1 VGVQTFCQTFAN
13 RVLAAACQC
22 ACLQYLVQQAAQ
34 RVFLV
39 VEGGLK
45 LLEGGV
51 ADYVKQVGSSG
62 KKKSGASSAKVSGG
76 TAAPAKSSQKQPVA
90 RKR

>member
-1 VGVQTFCQTFAN
+1 MPLPTT
-13 RVLAAACQC
+13 ACLF

-39 VEGGLK
+39 ADGGLK

-51 ADYVKQVGSSG
+51 AEYVKQLGSSSG
-62 KKKSGASSAKVSGG
+62 KQKMPASSAKSSGA
-76 TAAPAKSSQKQPVA
+76 TAATAAKGGQKQPVV